1 MQENRFH
8 SVPELFW
15 NLCEAEDFPGWDLR
29 RDGTWVHYSPERLR
43 KMFFFATL
51 AFSKLGVSES
61 GTLGII
67 AKTSPDWIL
76 ADLACESCHAPTV
89 PLFPNISEEH
99 FEYQCGDSHVAFL
112 AVDNVESLDIS
123 IQKHLS
129 QFRRVICFDESA
141 KLPANGIHWKSLLQ
155 DGELLAKSEGA
166 FEWFRFSVE
175 SIQPNDLF
183 SVIYTSGSTG
193 RPKGAELSHR
203 NMLAEVEMLSP
214 LLSASPAKDVAMS
227 VLPVAHVFERMVVC
241 VYMAKRLRVYFAD
254 TPKNA
259 GVIAREVHPT
269 IATFVPRLLEKM
281 AAAVSSRE
289 YRLRGARRWLM
300 HEALLFAKKNVPGR
314 GNFRRK
320 LYDRLVYRHVRE
332 ALGGRFKWM
341 VSGSSAL
348 NRTVYRFLVNMG
360 FPVYEGYGLTECSPV
375 VSVNLPGASR
385 PESVGKPLPGLEVK
399 IGEKNE
405 ILVKGK
411 NVFQGYRNMPEVNRD
426 AWTPDGYFRTGDQG
440 IIDKDG
446 YLFLIGRIKEIFKT
460 STGKYVSPVP
470 IELELTRHPLIE
482 AALVEANNRRF
493 VSALLFLDHDSAMR
507 ILGKNRRTF
516 DPESSVRNSRILSL
530 VGEHVEHVNR
540 KLNHWERIQKWTL
553 LSEPVSVESG
563 LMTPTFKLRRK
574 AVEKRF
580 AAQIEAMYAGG

>member
-1 MQENRFH
+1 MQEKRFH
-8 SVPELFW
+8 SIPELFW
-15 NLCEAEDFPGWDLR
+15 DLCEAKDFPGWDYR
-29 RDGTWVHYSPERLR
+29 KDGMWEHYSPERLR
-43 KMFFFATL
+43 SIFFFATL
-51 AFSKLGVSES
+51 AFSKLGVSEN

-76 ADLACESCHAPTV
+76 ADLACETCHAPTV

-99 FEYQCGDSHVAFL
+99 FVFQCDDSNVAFL

-129 QFRRVICFDESA
+129 RFRRVICFDEGA
-141 KLPANGIHWKSLLQ
+141 RLPANGIYWKNLLS
-155 DGELLAKSEGA
+155 DGEILSKSEGA
-166 FEWFRFSVE
+166 LEWFRFSME
-175 SIQPNDLF
+175 SIRPNDLF
-183 SVIYTSGSTG
+183 SVVYTSGSTG

-203 NMLAEVEMLSP
+203 NMLAEVEMVAPKILTD
-214 LLSASPAKDVAMS
+214 PAEDVAMS

-241 VYMAKRLRVYFAD
+241 VYMAKHLRVYFAD

-259 GVIAREVHPT
+259 GVIAREVRPT
-269 IATFVPRLLEKM
+269 VATFVPRLLEKM
-281 AAAVSSRE
+281 AAAVSCRE
-289 YRLRGARRWLM
+289 YRMHGVKRLLM
-300 HEALLFAKKNVPGR
+300 HRALLFAKKNVPGR
-314 GNFRRK
+314 GAFRRK
-320 LYDRLVYRHVRE
+320 IYDRLVYRHVRE
-332 ALGGRFKWM
+332 ALGGRFKWI

-348 NRTVYRFLVNMG
+348 NKTVYRFLVNMG

-385 PESVGKPLPGLEVK
+385 PESVGRPLAGLLVK

-411 NVFQGYRNMPEVNRD
+411 NVFQGYRNMPEMNRE
-426 AWTPDGYFRTGDQG
+426 AWTSDGYFRTGDQG

-470 IELELTRHPLIE
+470 VELELTRHPLID
-482 AALVEANNRRF
+482 AALVEANNRKF
-493 VSALLFLDHDSAMR
+493 VSALLFLGYDSAMR
-507 ILGKNRRTF
+507 ILGKNRRNF
-516 DPESSVRNSRILSL
+516 NPEEAARDPRILSL
-530 VGEHVEHVNR
+530 IGEHVEHVNK

-553 LSEPVSVESG
+553 LWEPVSVESG

-574 AVEKRF
+574 AVENRF
-580 AAQIEAMYAGG
+580 AAQIDAMYEG

>member
-1 MQENRFH
+1 MQENRFR
-8 SVPELFW
+8 SVPGLFW

-29 RDGTWVHYSPERLR
+29 RDGAWVHYSPERLR
-43 KMFFFATL
+43 KIFFFATL

-61 GTLGII
+61 ATLGII
-67 AKTSPDWIL
+67 AKTSPDWIV

-99 FEYQCGDSHVAFL
+99 FEFQCEDSHVAFL

-123 IQKHLS
+123 IQRRLS
-129 QFRRVICFDESA
+129 NFRRVICFDESA

-155 DGELLAKSEGA
+155 SGEVLAKSEGA

-214 LLSASPAKDVAMS
+214 LLSTSPAEDVAMS

-289 YRLRGARRWLM
+289 YRLRGAKRWLM

-314 GNFRRK
+314 GNLRRK
-320 LYDRLVYRHVRE
+320 IYDRLVYRHVRE
-332 ALGGRFKWM
+332 AMGGRFKWII
-341 VSGSSAL
+341 SGSSAL
-348 NRTVYRFLVNMG
+348 NKTVFRFLVNMG
-360 FPVYEGYGLTECSPV
+360 FPVYEGYGLTECCPV

-385 PESVGKPLPGLEVK
+385 AESVGKPLPGLKIK

-493 VSALLFLDHDSAMR
+493 VSALLFLDRDSAMR
-507 ILGKNRRTF
+507 LLGKNRRNF
-516 DPESSVRNSRILSL
+516 DPEETVRNSRLLSL
-530 VGEHVEHVNR
+530 VGEHVERVNR
-540 KLNHWERIQKWTL
+540 KLNHWEQIRKWTL
-553 LSEPVSVESG
+553 LSEPVTVESG

-574 AVEKRF
+574 AVESRF
-580 AAQIEAMYAGG
+580 AERIDAMYAD